1 MFSSVNYE
9 IRLRASVRKGKLTHC
24 LQVIV
29 KFRSQSSIVDNEPSQ
44 YSDVTELECLSASL
58 KVAAKQLYN
67 LSYYIDMDLRVVS
80 SIS

>member
-9 IRLRASVRKGKLTHC
+9 IRLLASVRKGKLTHG

-44 YSDVTELECLSASL
+44 YGDVKELECLYTSL